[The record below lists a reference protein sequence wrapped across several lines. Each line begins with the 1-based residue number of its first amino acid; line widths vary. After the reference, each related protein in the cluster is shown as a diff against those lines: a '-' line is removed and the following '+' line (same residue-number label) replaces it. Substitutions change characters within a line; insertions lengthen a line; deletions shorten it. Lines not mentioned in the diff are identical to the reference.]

1 MSLLRKTVLICKA
14 TDTYEIC
21 FQAVLDG
28 ASALFC
34 GSECA
39 NDFSIRSSGRML
51 RTELFQLERG
61 VCQMCKLDCH
71 KLYNS
76 LK

>member
-1 MSLLRKTVLICKA
+1 MGVGA
-14 TDTYEIC
+14 V
-21 FQAVLDG
+21 QAVLDG

-39 NDFSIRSSGRML
+39 NYFTLRSSGRAL
-51 RTELFQLERG
+51 RSELFRLERG

-71 KLYNS
+71 KLYKS